1 MDVTRSR
8 SVSFHGCAA
17 PSHQLYSCSPR
28 ICVVHNGSVALL
40 TYCSPAYGLR
50 TLVNVS
56 FRMDKNFAAL
66 RALAVEGI
74 QKGHMALHA
83 RNIASAAGAPS
94 TLVPE
99 VSAPLKCAPV
109 CVLCVSYAS
118 LDAPA
123 NEVCGIR

>member
-1 MDVTRSR
+1 MFFCRLV
-8 SVSFHGCAA
+8 
-17 PSHQLYSCSPR
+17 
-28 ICVVHNGSVALL
+28 LL
-40 TYCSPAYGLR
+40 TYCFPAYGLCS
-50 TLVNVS
+50 LIHVS

-99 VSAPLKCAPV
+99 VRVPLNCAPV

-118 LDAPA
+118 FEAPA
-123 NEVCGIR
+123 NEMCGIR

>member
-1 MDVTRSR
+1 
-8 SVSFHGCAA
+8 
-17 PSHQLYSCSPR
+17 
-28 ICVVHNGSVALL
+28 
-40 TYCSPAYGLR
+40 
-50 TLVNVS
+50 
-56 FRMDKNFAAL
+56 MDKNFAAL

-99 VSAPLKCAPV
+99 VRVPLNCAPV

-118 LDAPA
+118 FEAPA
-123 NEVCGIR
+123 NEMCGIR